1 MFPMQTRIPDSNDS
15 FDTLN
20 DREMIATRRIILRKL
35 SARMKKGGFDAEEP
49 VVAAFT
55 QEDDRQPIPAH

>member
-1 MFPMQTRIPDSNDS
+1 MQTRIPNSNDS
-15 FDTLN
+15 FDILN

-35 SARMKKGGFDAEEP
+35 SARMEQGGFDVEKP

-55 QEDDRQPIPAH
+55 RENDGQPIPAH

>member
-1 MFPMQTRIPDSNDS
+1 MQMRIPDSNDN
-15 FDTLN
+15 FDALN

-55 QEDDRQPIPAH
+55 RENDGQSIPAH